1 MRKAWPYDFS
11 LQYSVTL
18 SKDGLQTM
26 LNVRNQGDKP
36 FDFQTLFHTYFA
48 IPVRN
53 LHRPCLLPF
62 TPC

>member
-1 MRKAWPYDFS
+1 MKKAWAYDFS

-26 LNVRNQGDKP
+26 LSVRNEGDKP

-48 IPVRN
+48 IPV
-53 LHRPCLLPF
+53 CIYLL
-62 TPC
+62 